1 MKIFWDRRNVLPLQQ
16 HAYPA
21 SVRTALRVSFFFYIP
36 MTTNKTPYPK
46 QLISFTDQISL
57 LKQRGMVFG
66 DEAKALH
73 LLQNISYYRLSGYWY
88 PLLADKQQHI
98 FKPGS
103 TFEAAYNIYKFDSEL
118 RKLIIAELEKI
129 EVAVRQAHWYLYP
142 SPVSCALSLKMPLL
156 SNPVRHAKILSKID
170 EEYSR
175 SR

>member
-1 MKIFWDRRNVLPLQQ
+1 MKILWDRRNVLPLQQ

-21 SVRTALRVSFFFYIP
+21 SRKNSALRVSFLFYIP

-88 PLLADKQQHI
+88 PLLAHLRLPI
-98 FKPGS
+98 TS
-103 TFEAAYNIYKFDSEL
+103 T
-118 RKLIIAELEKI
+118 
-129 EVAVRQAHWYLYP
+129 
-142 SPVSCALSLKMPLL
+142 SLTAN
-156 SNPVRHAKILSKID
+156 SAN
-170 EEYSR
+170 
-175 SR
+175 